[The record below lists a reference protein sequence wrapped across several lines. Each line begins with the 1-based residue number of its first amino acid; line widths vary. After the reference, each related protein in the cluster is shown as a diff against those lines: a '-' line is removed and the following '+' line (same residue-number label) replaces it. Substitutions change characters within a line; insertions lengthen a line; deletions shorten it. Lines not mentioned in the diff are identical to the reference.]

1 MRVFMD
7 VVRSAVIWAGE
18 LALRATCHY
27 HDGAASATCAYGEA
41 WGRWSWMELGGFS
54 LIVVGLVLFTCRSGG
69 GGGTAEERSTGICSD
84 NI

>member
-1 MRVFMD
+1 MFMD

-18 LALRATCHY
+18 LALRATCHH

-69 GGGTAEERSTGICSD
+69 GEGAAGGGYSRSGGA
-84 NI
+84 

>member
-1 MRVFMD
+1 MD

-18 LALRATCHY
+18 LALRATCHH

-69 GGGTAEERSTGICSD
+69 GGRGGGRVVEERRTGVGAD
-84 NI
+84 